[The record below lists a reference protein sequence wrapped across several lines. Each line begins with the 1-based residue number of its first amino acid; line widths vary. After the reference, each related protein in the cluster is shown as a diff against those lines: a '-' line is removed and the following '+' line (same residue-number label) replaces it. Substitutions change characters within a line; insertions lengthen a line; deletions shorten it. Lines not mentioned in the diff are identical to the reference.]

1 MILFSVLCI
10 GLGLFP
16 APLYAL
22 LPFEVNYAP
31 YSGAHA
37 VSQLQLLLFS
47 GLAFFVMLSFL
58 KRTLTISLDV
68 DWFYRMFAPRL
79 VNLLTPLLAGVITG
93 LESAAASL
101 AQRAGK
107 TLHRHHGPRGNLART
122 WPTGSMAFWVTTML
136 LAWLAL
142 YYLP

>member
-1 MILFSVLCI
+1 MILFSALCI

-31 YSGAHA
+31 YSGAH
-37 VSQLQLLLFS
+37 VVTQLQLLLFS
-47 GLAFFVMLSFL
+47 GLAFFVMLGFL
-58 KRTLTISLDV
+58 KRTLTISLDL

-79 VNLLTPLLAGVITG
+79 VNLLTPLLTGVIAG
-93 LESAAASL
+93 LERTAASV

-107 TLHRHHGPRGNLART
+107 TLHRHHGPQGALART
-122 WPTGSMAFWVTTML
+122 WPTGSMAFWTVVML